1 MLTMSWTERFTT
13 SELKQFS
20 SLTVISFIYLFSA
33 RDIINLA
40 TGKDCVHHFTGI
52 VEPTID
58 QVPTCS
64 WSL

>member
-1 MLTMSWTERFTT
+1 MSQNNFHL
-13 SELKQFS
+13 SLLFS
-20 SLTVISFIYLFSA
+20 LFIYLFIYLFSV